1 MNDSPSIWCINTIGE
16 TFPGLCYWS
25 LRRWYGRFLSQLVA
39 VWWGIITQ
47 SQNWSKN
54 KASRKPPFLMG
65 KDMVSCAFY
74 LSQIHWSSQAFP
86 PSMFVATAG
95 WTDPSLGEIY
105 GWTPTSCKTNWFPVF
120 GSINSLESSM
130 DLESRSSGSQC
141 FQLHWEALQWFSRCS
156 RDIRSPAFNWSKVG
170 AARWLLLMLVE
181 SPQKAKWL

>member
-1 MNDSPSIWCINTIGE
+1 MNDSPSIWCINTLGE
-16 TFPGLCYWS
+16 TGPGLCYLS

-105 GWTPTSCKTNWFPVF
+105 GWTPTSCKTFFGFLYFLQSIHWNLLWILSPDPVVPSVF
-120 GSINSLESSM
+120 SFTEKPC
-130 DLESRSSGSQC
+130 SGS
-141 FQLHWEALQWFSRCS
+141 R
-156 RDIRSPAFNWSKVG
+156 G
-170 AARWLLLMLVE
+170 AAE
-181 SPQKAKWL
+181 I